1 MNYFEVAKKVKGNS
15 IRSISPLREKA
26 FIENCISRL
35 NKKVKIHFINDA
47 WCSKL
52 FDSAGIYLFWAKFA
66 NYGKDLSDFQ
76 NKWKSAKESISYY
89 PQFNKKR
96 ALQTIKQYKSNQ
108 YLPFYLGKSENIRS
122 RVKQHIFLDGNK
134 TTYALK
140 LKAICEKQKSI
151 GQILFFVSQLSF
163 PFSNESYFLLNIVE
177 TELRNKLNPIIG
189 EQ

>member
-1 MNYFEVAKKVKGNS
+1 MNYFDVANQVKTNS

-26 FIENCISRL
+26 FIEDCISRL
-35 NKKVKIHFINDA
+35 NKKVKIHFRNDA

-66 NYGKDLSDFQ
+66 AYGKDLSDFQ
-76 NKWKSAKESISYY
+76 NKWKSANEVISYY
-89 PQFNKKR
+89 PKFNKKR
-96 ALQTIKQYKSNQ
+96 ALQTITQYKSNQ

-122 RVKQHIFLDGNK
+122 RVKQHVFLDGNK

-140 LKAICEKQKSI
+140 LKAICEKQTIIDQS
-151 GQILFFVSQLSF
+151 LFFVSQLSF

-189 EQ
+189 KQ